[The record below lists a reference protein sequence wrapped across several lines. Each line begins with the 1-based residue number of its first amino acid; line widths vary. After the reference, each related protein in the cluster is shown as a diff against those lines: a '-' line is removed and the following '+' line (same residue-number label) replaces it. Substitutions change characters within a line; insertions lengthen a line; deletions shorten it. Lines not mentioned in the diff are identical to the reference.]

1 VGAYALCQR
10 HLELATRQRPHV
22 WRAQVVA
29 IGVLV
34 ALVIV
39 ASLIGTV
46 LGQGLE
52 GTPLV
57 LVGLVI
63 AIVPAVAWM
72 TLFYREDRV
81 EPEPRT
87 YVVAVFALGALL
99 AAGVGVPL
107 LRDVLTLGRWS
118 TGSLPVQLVASIL
131 GTGLV
136 EAALVYA
143 AVRVSVYSTS
153 EFDEATDGIIY
164 GTAAGLGYATVLNI
178 SLILNAGGA
187 VLSFA
192 SIHVVLTA
200 LLLAGAGGV
209 IGHFMSGQKLQ
220 DRPAWWSAAGVAIAA
235 ALLGLYATV
244 RSVVSGGTAAVSG
257 VLIGP
262 WIGLVIAIVLA
273 GGVYAVLTRIVRRD
287 IAAALSTGGAQ

>member
-1 VGAYALCQR
+1 
-10 HLELATRQRPHV
+10 
-22 WRAQVVA
+22 
-29 IGVLV
+29 
-34 ALVIV
+34 
-39 ASLIGTV
+39 V
-46 LGQGLE
+46 LGQGLA

-57 LVGLVI
+57 LLGLVI

-87 YVVAVFALGALL
+87 YVIAVFALGALL

-118 TGSLPVQLVASIL
+118 SDSLPVQLAASIL

-143 AVRVSVYSTS
+143 AVRVSVYGTS

-164 GTAAGLGYATVLNI
+164 GTAAGLGYATVLNV

-209 IGHFMSGQKLQ
+209 IGHFMSGQKLR
-220 DRPAWWSAAGVAIAA
+220 DRPAWWSAAGVAIGAV
-235 ALLGLYATV
+235 LLGLYATV

-287 IAAALSTGGAQ
+287 IAAALSTAGAQ